1 MIPTPTPAGRAG
13 RGCRQARYTTCL
25 LAVALFCALPDA
37 ARGHRWGT
45 EDAIARLD
53 RLKGEVAEQ
62 EKLVAALRKAVG
74 GDAGSLSMTCSAHDQ
89 ECHRQERRDRLR
101 KVPLPGSCTVLFL

>member
-1 MIPTPTPAGRAG
+1 MPLRMGRRQGGQPAW
-13 RGCRQARYTTCL
+13 L
-25 LAVALFCALPDA
+25 LAVALFCVLPCA
-37 ARGHRWGT
+37 AGHRWGT

-74 GDAGSLSMTCSAHDQ
+74 GEAGSQSMTCSAHDQ
-89 ECHRQERRDRLR
+89 ECHRQERRDRRR
-101 KVPLPGSCTVLFL
+101 KVPCPANPLLYMASGCD